1 MQFAKVIL
9 MKSLSIKHLTMISIL
24 PTILILA
31 GVILFMMAYWPSG
44 ITVDNDNNINLG
56 VVLGKGNKIPAD
68 EITVSEVPEG
78 LLSHLIRTNGMSLG
92 KINYGKFKNTRSG
105 QKMFLYLTGKKDKV
119 CFEYDGVLYV
129 VDDWRATS
137 E

>member
-1 MQFAKVIL
+1 MTPN
-9 MKSLSIKHLTMISIL
+9 SIKPIKRKHVLMTSIL
-24 PTILILA
+24 PIILILT
-31 GVILFMMAYWPSG
+31 GVVLFMMTYWPSG
-44 ITVDNDNNINLG
+44 ITVDQNNNIKLG
-56 VVLGKGNKIPAD
+56 VVIGKGHKIPAN

-92 KINYGKFKNTRSG
+92 KINYGKFKNTKSG

-119 CFEYDGVLYV
+119 CFEHDGVLYV

-137 E
+137 K

>member
-1 MQFAKVIL
+1 MTPN
-9 MKSLSIKHLTMISIL
+9 SIKPIKRKQVLMTSIL
-24 PTILILA
+24 PIILILA
-31 GVILFMMAYWPSG
+31 GVVLFMMTYWPSG
-44 ITVDNDNNINLG
+44 ITVDQNNNIKLG
-56 VVLGKGNKIPAD
+56 VVIGKGHKIPAN

-92 KINYGKFKNTRSG
+92 KINYGKFKNTKSG

-119 CFEYDGVLYV
+119 CFEHDGVLYV

-137 E
+137 K